1 MRNGCTQTA
10 DGAIAV
16 AGPRRAAAPG
26 AASRAYL
33 PWAHVPARRRGP
45 RRAALTMILAEPE
58 AVAAARTI
66 QSLAGRACRAVPVAA
81 RCRVPR
87 RLSSG
92 MERQAWLAE
101 RRAALV
107 DAYDAEAA
115 TYGDGPQPWDV
126 QRAWVARV
134 LGLIPP
140 GGVVLDAPCGTGKYF
155 AMLAAA
161 GHRVAGA
168 DQSAGMLA
176 RARARGIA
184 FSLERTSLQ
193 DLSCA
198 GRFDAVLTIEALQH
212 IPPEDWPGVLANLRR
227 AVRPGGPVYLTVQ
240 DLHQHHLQRA
250 FESLCA
256 RRLPAVRG
264 ELAEPD
270 TPGYHYFPGR
280 DQAADWFGRQG
291 LVIVDEGFWRGNG
304 WGHHHFLLRPGP
316 ASPAS

>member
-1 MRNGCTQTA
+1 
-10 DGAIAV
+10 
-16 AGPRRAAAPG
+16 
-26 AASRAYL
+26 
-33 PWAHVPARRRGP
+33 
-45 RRAALTMILAEPE
+45 
-58 AVAAARTI
+58 
-66 QSLAGRACRAVPVAA
+66 
-81 RCRVPR
+81 
-87 RLSSG
+87 
-92 MERQAWLAE
+92 MERQVWLAE

-107 DAYDAEAA
+107 DVYDAEAA

-193 DLSCA
+193 DLSYA

-212 IPPEDWPGVLANLRR
+212 IPPK
-227 AVRPGGPVYLTVQ
+227 T
-240 DLHQHHLQRA
+240 
-250 FESLCA
+250 
-256 RRLPAVRG
+256 
-264 ELAEPD
+264 
-270 TPGYHYFPGR
+270 
-280 DQAADWFGRQG
+280 
-291 LVIVDEGFWRGNG
+291 
-304 WGHHHFLLRPGP
+304 GP
-316 ASPAS
+316 ACWLICAGPSGRVAWCT

>member
-1 MRNGCTQTA
+1 
-10 DGAIAV
+10 
-16 AGPRRAAAPG
+16 
-26 AASRAYL
+26 
-33 PWAHVPARRRGP
+33 
-45 RRAALTMILAEPE
+45 
-58 AVAAARTI
+58 
-66 QSLAGRACRAVPVAA
+66 
-81 RCRVPR
+81 
-87 RLSSG
+87 
-92 MERQAWLAE
+92 MERQVWLAE

-107 DAYDAEAA
+107 DVYDAEAA
-115 TYGDGPQPWDV
+115 AYGEGPQPWDV

-184 FSLERTSLQ
+184 FSLERISLQ
-193 DLSCA
+193 DLSYD
-198 GRFDAVLTIEALQH
+198 GRFDAVLTIEAMQH

-227 AVRPGGPVYLTVQ
+227 AVRRGGLVYLTVQ
-240 DLHQHHLQRA
+240 ELEQHHIQRA
-250 FESLCA
+250 FESLRA
-256 RRLPAVRG
+256 RGLPAVRG
-264 ELAEPD
+264 ELVEGD

-280 DQAADWFGRQG
+280 AQAADWFGRQG

>member
-1 MRNGCTQTA
+1 
-10 DGAIAV
+10 
-16 AGPRRAAAPG
+16 
-26 AASRAYL
+26 
-33 PWAHVPARRRGP
+33 
-45 RRAALTMILAEPE
+45 
-58 AVAAARTI
+58 
-66 QSLAGRACRAVPVAA
+66 
-81 RCRVPR
+81 
-87 RLSSG
+87 
-92 MERQAWLAE
+92 MERQVWLAE

-107 DAYDAEAA
+107 AAWDAEAA
-115 TYGDGPQPWDV
+115 SYGDEEYPWDM
-126 QRAWVARV
+126 QREWVARV
-134 LGLIPP
+134 LSLIPS
-140 GGVVLDAPCGTGKYF
+140 GGAVLDAPCGTGKYF
-155 AMLAAA
+155 ARLAAA

-193 DLSCA
+193 DLSYA

-227 AVRPGGPVYLTVQ
+227 AVRPGGLVYLTVQ
-240 DLHQHHLQRA
+240 DLHQHHIQRA

-256 RRLPAVRG
+256 RGLPAVRG
-264 ELAEPD
+264 ELVEED